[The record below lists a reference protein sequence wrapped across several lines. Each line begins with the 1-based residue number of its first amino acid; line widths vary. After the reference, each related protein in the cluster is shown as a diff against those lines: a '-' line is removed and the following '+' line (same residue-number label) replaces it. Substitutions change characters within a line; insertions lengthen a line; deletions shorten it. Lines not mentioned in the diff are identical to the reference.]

1 MSKFFRLP
9 TAEVD
14 STEFRELTQKA
25 KESGKNWKSN
35 TIGYILSLFPI
46 ITWIK
51 RYNLQ
56 WLIGDLIA
64 GFTVGCLVLPQAL
77 GQAKIAT
84 LPPEYG
90 LYTAFVGLFI
100 YAFLATAKDLTI
112 GPTAVLSLL
121 TSQILASANK
131 DAKGNNIFPP
141 TEFALTLAFVTGIY
155 QLVIGIFRIG
165 FLADLIPNSVISG
178 FTSGAVITIIIQQIP
193 SLLGLKGIDTNTQ
206 PVYFVVRDIAVNLP
220 KTKVDAAIGL
230 TAVFALYT
238 LAFLKDRLG
247 KKNKVFYWAGLARN
261 GIIFVIYLVVSI
273 IVAKAAGNNSKGEPK
288 VDYSLVG
295 TLPAGLKPPTIPR
308 LEIAVLDRVWVPA
321 ATAALISIV
330 EHMGIVRSFG
340 RKFGYANNIEPS
352 QEIIAQGITNFLG
365 SFFSAY
371 PSTGSFSRSAVK
383 AASGV
388 RTPLAGLFTAA
399 IVIIALYG
407 LTGVFYF
414 IPSSLLSAIIIASI
428 SDMISR
434 LDTFIHFWSV
444 SLIDFVIFIT
454 SFAVTLFV
462 NVEVGIYTGII
473 FTILVTIIQT
483 ASPSAKFRLVE
494 AKPAEYT
501 ANSSEEKSLVAN
513 TDSVVLIIRITQS
526 LIYGNAR
533 RTTTNITEFIRENIQ
548 YEGKLRPAS
557 ERIWCD
563 NAQEIAAKQTHVS
576 PVLHSIIFDFSAVT
590 HFDSDGYDSLIEV
603 RGDITKYIGRVP
615 VIHFVSVAPEQ
626 RRLIRAILNTPYTED
641 VIAGIEGEYTYERYD
656 NDDELFFDDI
666 NSALAKSKSISVVH
680 SPLKVREEEA

>member
-1 MSKFFRLP
+1 MSKFFKIP
-9 TAEVD
+9 SAEAAD

-25 KESGKNWKSN
+25 KESSKNWKSN
-35 TIGYILSLFPI
+35 VVGYFLSLFPI
-46 ITWIK
+46 ITWIR

-56 WLIGDLIA
+56 WFIGDLIA

-131 DAKGNNIFPP
+131 DASGKNIFAP

-178 FTSGAVITIIIQQIP
+178 FTSGAVITCIP

-230 TAVFALYT
+230 TAVVALYT
-238 LAFLKDRLG
+238 LSFLKDRLG
-247 KKNKVFYWAGLARN
+247 KRFPVFYWTGLARN

-273 IVAKAAGNNSKGEPK
+273 IVATVAGNDSKGVPK

-295 TLPAGLKPPTIPR
+295 TLPVGLKPPTIPR
-308 LEIAVLDRVWVPA
+308 LEAAVLDRVWIPA

-388 RTPLAGLFTAA
+388 RTPLAGLFTAS

-414 IPSSLLSAIIIASI
+414 IPNALLSAIIIASI
-428 SDMISR
+428 SDMVSR
-434 LDTFIHFWSV
+434 FDTFVHFWSV

-462 NVEVGIYTGII
+462 NVEIGIYTGII
-473 FTILVTIIQT
+473 FSILVTVIQT
-483 ASPSAKFRLVE
+483 ASPGAKISLVE
-494 AKPAEYT
+494 AKPTEFSEGA
-501 ANSSEEKSLVAN
+501 SEEKNLVSAS
-513 TDSVVLIIRITQS
+513 TSVIVVVRLTQS

-533 RTTTNITEFIRENIQ
+533 RTTTSIIEYFRENIQ
-548 YEGKLRPAS
+548 FEGKPRPAS
-557 ERIWCD
+557 DRIWCD
-563 NAQEIAAKQTHVS
+563 NAQEVAARQTHVS
-576 PVLHSIIFDFSAVT
+576 PVAHTIIFDFAAVT
-590 HFDSDGYDSLIEV
+590 HFDSDGYDSVIEV

-615 VIHFVSVAPEQ
+615 VFLFVGVHPEQ
-626 RRLIRAILNTPYTED
+626 KRLLKAILNTPFSED
-641 VIAGIEGEYTYERYD
+641 VIAGIKGDYTFETHGTEE
-656 NDDELFFDDI
+656 ELFFDDLQ
-666 NSALAKSKSISVVH
+666 SAIDKSKTIAIIHEPVST
-680 SPLKVREEEA
+680 KGGEDA